1 MTSRREDSFKA
12 SVFAVCVAFAAASV
26 INFQIDDFAKD
37 SNIDTNRVFPRSKA
51 SNERTV
57 WLFSGEC
64 ISIGICLPEEDTLTV
79 SNVKFSNDG
88 ESDIVAV
95 DIDENIISSFN
106 SSYETSFGSYWNIF
120 ADTGPIGLPVSLAA
134 GSHVLTLTVVEADD
148 YGVELDEISLVFGG
162 KYRLADILCPGN
174 GVSKCYTRSL
184 QRSSITNGYSNG
196 GQGESEN
203 EYTTTSTHQDCNNSS
218 CDAIDST
225 TNTNNGNDSN
235 RGICTGFDCSDKN
248 GDDNGSNCEESGCD
262 KKDED
267 YPDTNGSV
275 GGDRGSTGR
284 SYDNSQLS
292 GSNNTE
298 SGNVDSTSNNR
309 GNECKGYDCNS
320 GSNTNGNPH
329 GHTKRNDGNADGGN
343 TDQQQG
349 GNSKRINGSNE
360 GDSGMSG
367 SVCSGSVCGGGSN
380 GDGAGNCHGN
390 ECNNSDIKTEN
401 CDGSECNDN
410 NDDGDS
416 GSGNSTN
423 GIINNVVN
431 TKNSGSDQRT
441 GDSEGISNNR
451 NKNNGYIRNRGSNTN
466 NINNNRNISNNTD
479 KDIGTGNNGNDR
491 NIGNNEDENDDNRGT
506 GNNYKNTETG
516 KNGRNR
522 GTENNNNERRTG
534 NNGNNR
540 RTENNDKN
548 IGSGNNDNN
557 GGTENNENNRAT
569 GNKENRGTV
578 NNDNNRGTGNNAN
591 TRGAG
596 NNDNNRGTGN
606 NDNNR
611 GTGNNDNNR
620 GTVNNDNNRGTGN
633 NDNNRGT
640 GNNDNNRGTG
650 NNDNNRGTENIDNK
664 RGTVNNDN
672 NRGTVNNDNNRGTG
686 NIDNKRGTVNND
698 NNRGNGN
705 IDIERGT
712 GNNGTN
718 RITGNYENNGDTGNN
733 SKGKDTGNNGYDAS
747 STTDGGDG
755 TARKDGNTIHNIGS
769 PDAPT
774 SGTVGSR
781 NTSNYDESYLFEC
794 PRREIITM
802 IRYNQVQCSNGM
814 TRFDI
819 FTSEV
824 TEIIMSIWKSS
835 KDQHTHRSRRSASV
849 GDTKD
854 PSNQIEVYPMWESG
868 EREGSC
874 EKIDNVLE
882 EDVIVINGTEKNKM
896 FPVIV
901 DPANT
906 KYLTLAF
913 NVNSTMQEAIFG
925 RSISSIFTVGIRCMD
940 QPTYISA
947 RFTDPENNKSAVLY
961 PKRFTRS
968 LIWQT
973 WTFPFL
979 SAGSGNFE
987 MTLNFTNASE
997 PFGLHFLRFD
1007 LQKTFGP
1014 LLPWAFI
1021 NPTFGFG
1028 GEIVNLAKSDTT
1040 SLDGV
1045 EVGKGPK
1052 MRVRMR
1058 GSGSG
1063 RQMTSLILS
1072 SIEDGDTQMLPKFI
1086 FNQNGS
1092 ALFYPDQSP
1101 DAQPVFVMGND
1112 DSNGLAPSPVM
1123 DISRVDIT
1131 SNNSAYELNIMTRS
1145 FRRATVLVSID
1156 GNKTTVNLKASPSIA
1171 DQHSPLCS
1179 LMLPCWGVGY
1189 GKTAI
1194 ISADGTRTISM
1205 LSPWRSFMGHSIEM
1219 QRSPNVTDDQS

>member
-26 INFQIDDFAKD
+26 INFQIDDFAKH

-203 EYTTTSTHQDCNNSS
+203 EYTTTSTHQDCKNSS

-225 TNTNNGNDSN
+225 TNTNNGNDNNS
-235 RGICTGFDCSDKN
+235 GICTGFDCNDKN

-275 GGDRGSTGR
+275 GSDRGSTGR

-298 SGNVDSTSNNR
+298 SGNVDSTNNNR

-329 GHTKRNDGNADGGN
+329 GHTKHNDGNADGGN
-343 TDQQQG
+343 TDQQRG

-367 SVCSGSVCGGGSN
+367 SVCGGSVCGGGSN

-401 CDGSECNDN
+401 CDGSECNDK

-423 GIINNVVN
+423 GIINNLVN

-522 GTENNNNERRTG
+522 GTENNNNERGTG

-548 IGSGNNDNN
+548 IGAGNNDNN
-557 GGTENNENNRAT
+557 GGTENNDNNRAT
-569 GNKENRGTV
+569 G
-578 NNDNNRGTGNNAN
+578 NNDNNRGTE
-591 TRGAG
+591 
-596 NNDNNRGTGN
+596 NNDNNRATGN

-611 GTGNNDNNR
+611 GTGNNDHK
-620 GTVNNDNNRGTGN
+620 RGTGN
-633 NDNNRGT
+633 N
-640 GNNDNNRGTG
+640 
-650 NNDNNRGTENIDNK
+650 
-664 RGTVNNDN
+664 
-672 NRGTVNNDNNRGTG
+672 
-686 NIDNKRGTVNND
+686 
-698 NNRGNGN
+698 
-705 IDIERGT
+705 DIERGT

-718 RITGNYENNGDTGNN
+718 RIMGNYENNGDTGNN

-747 STTDGGDG
+747 SSTDGGDG

-814 TRFDI
+814 ARFDI

-874 EKIDNVLE
+874 EKIDNVLD

-913 NVNSTMQEAIFG
+913 NVNSTMQETIFG

-979 SAGSGNFE
+979 TAGSGNFE

-1028 GEIVNLAKSDTT
+1028 VKIVNLAKSDTT

-1072 SIEDGDTQMLPKFI
+1072 STEDGDTQMLPKFI

-1145 FRRATVLVSID
+1145 FRRATVLVSIE

-1179 LMLPCWGVGY
+1179 LILPCWGVGY

-1194 ISADGTRTISM
+1194 ISADGTQTISM